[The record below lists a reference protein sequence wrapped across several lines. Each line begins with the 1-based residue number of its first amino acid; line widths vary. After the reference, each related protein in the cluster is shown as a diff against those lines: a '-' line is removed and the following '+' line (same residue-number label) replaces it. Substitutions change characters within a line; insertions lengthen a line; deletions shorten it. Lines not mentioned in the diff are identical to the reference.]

1 MGAVISSCCLNNGS
15 ISCHTRA
22 SGSSGLLLLSVSG
35 MAGFVGSC
43 ATHHPLSE
51 MRRKKRAFQPPSSP
65 HCSQQS
71 TWCTCDKTE
80 FEVNVCFQTD
90 DNHHHHHHHRRF
102 YEYYMVL
109 WVWHPII
116 LKKCDCCT
124 QRFLMPPFF
133 FFFFHVEV
141 ELILVSWPGEHCCG
155 FHWATADSAYQE
167 GLVFNTSW

>member
-90 DNHHHHHHHRRF
+90 DNHHHHRRF

-133 FFFFHVEV
+133 FFFSCGSRINLGF
-141 ELILVSWPGEHCCG
+141 LAWGTLLWISLSHCWQCLSRGTG
-155 FHWATADSAYQE
+155 F
-167 GLVFNTSW
+167 